1 MKKIRIV
8 VDSTFNLEPEFV
20 KDNEITIV
28 PLNVI
33 IDNSSYQDK
42 VNIDLQGVMGALDE
56 GKKVTTSQPSPN
68 LFHEAFLNLRDEGA
82 TDIICLTISS
92 TLSGTFQAA
101 NIGSHDIEGVNIHII
116 DSLTTSIGGE
126 ILTQIMINDLN
137 EGKDVLEVV
146 EKIKQVRHQGAILM
160 NFNDLKHLVK
170 SGRMSRLKATIGNL
184 LRVKPIIEC
193 LDGNVDV
200 IEKKRTEKS
209 VFEFII
215 NRIKNDFSKVKS
227 KAYIYVG
234 HVKES
239 ETIARITQ
247 MLQETFTNIKV
258 VFGREISP
266 VVAINLGYSG
276 FGVAFYY
283 E

>member
-42 VNIDLQGVMGALDE
+42 VNIDLQGVMSALDE

-126 ILTQIMINDLN
+126 VLTQIMINDLN

>member
-1 MKKIRIV
+1 MKKTRIV
-8 VDSTFNLEPEFV
+8 VDSTFNLDHEYA
-20 KDNEITIV
+20 KSNEITII

-33 IDNSSYQDK
+33 IDHESFQDQ
-42 VNIDLQGVMGALDE
+42 VNIDLHEVMSAIDE
-56 GKKVTTSQPSPN
+56 GKKVTTSQPSPS
-68 LFHEAFLNLRDEGA
+68 LFTDAFIRLKEEGA

-92 TLSGTFQAA
+92 TLSGTYQAA
-101 NIGSHDIEGVNIHII
+101 NLAAHDISGVNIHII

-126 ILTQIMINDLN
+126 ILTKILVNDLN
-137 EGKDVLEVV
+137 EGMDPLEVV
-146 EKIKQVRHQGAILM
+146 QKINKVRHQGAILM

-209 VFEFII
+209 VLVYII
-215 NRIKNDFSKVKS
+215 NRIKDDFAKVKS

-234 HVKES
+234 HVRES
-239 ETIARITQ
+239 EKITRLTQ
-247 MLQETFTNIKV
+247 IIQDSFDHIKV

>member
-1 MKKIRIV
+1 MKKVRIV
-8 VDSTFNLEPEFV
+8 VDSTFNLEPEFAR
-20 KDNEITIV
+20 KNDITVV
-28 PLNVI
+28 PLNII
-33 IDNSSYQDK
+33 IDNISYQDK
-42 VNIDLQGVMGALDE
+42 VNMDLHGVMSALDE
-56 GKKVTTSQPSPN
+56 GKKVSTSQPSPS
-68 LFHEAFLNLRDEGA
+68 LFHEAFLKLKNQGA

-101 NIGSHDIEGVNIHII
+101 NIGSHDISGVNIYII

-126 ILTQIMINDLN
+126 ILTQILVNDIN
-137 EGKDVLEVV
+137 EGKDVLEIV
-146 EKIKQVRHQGAILM
+146 ERIKQVRHQGAILM

-193 LDGNVDV
+193 LDGKVDV

-209 VFEFII
+209 VFEYII
-215 NRIKNDFSKVKS
+215 NRIKTDFTKIKD

-234 HVKES
+234 HVRES
-239 ETIARITQ
+239 ETVTRITQ
-247 MLQETFTNIKV
+247 LLQETFTNIKV

-276 FGVAFYY
+276 YGVAFYY